1 MISKGIRTFWGH
13 HNHEL
18 PWDSR
23 VIGTADFKFEAKF
36 SESINFRVFGPS
48 HLLSWSG
55 GSLFFC
61 WHRFVSLSLDD
72 ARNRVGLEVTI
83 QFESWAKLNMHE
95 NITHLFDLAQDSI
108 WIMTPPCPT
117 QMSNSFFAWGKWGR
131 YHQKTPNLQTTKIES
146 WNFVGWANWQWGTPS
161 WGYLPSP
168 SWSGPGWSTTGTSSR
183 PWNSCS
189 GLIFGSFGI

>member
-36 SESINFRVFGPS
+36 SESINFRVFVPS

-55 GSLFFC
+55 GSMFFC

-108 WIMTPPCPT
+108 WIMTPPCRIYYGPPAVLPIPT
-117 QMSNSFFAWGKWGR
+117 IRLFSVRPHNGR
-131 YHQKTPNLQTTKIES
+131 PEQRS
-146 WNFVGWANWQWGTPS
+146 V
-161 WGYLPSP
+161 SP
-168 SWSGPGWSTTGTSSR
+168 TIPLFSI
-183 PWNSCS
+183 
-189 GLIFGSFGI
+189 GLCND